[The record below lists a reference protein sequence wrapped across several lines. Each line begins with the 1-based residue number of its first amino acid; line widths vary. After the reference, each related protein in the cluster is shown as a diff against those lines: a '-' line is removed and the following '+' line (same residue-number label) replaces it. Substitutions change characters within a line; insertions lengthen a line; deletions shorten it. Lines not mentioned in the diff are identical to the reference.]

1 MFNRNWLEMLRIIWK
16 LNLTGIVNKWLI
28 VLSAQLT
35 MDVFQKKIDDSMIHS
50 PTQPRVKL
58 IKNWTKKCKDFML
71 LILG

>member
-1 MFNRNWLEMLRIIWK
+1 MLRIIWK

-28 VLSAQLT
+28 VLSAQLN
-35 MDVFQKKIDDSMIHS
+35 MLKKKIDDSMIHS

-58 IKNWTKKCKDFML
+58 IKNWTKKCKDFMF